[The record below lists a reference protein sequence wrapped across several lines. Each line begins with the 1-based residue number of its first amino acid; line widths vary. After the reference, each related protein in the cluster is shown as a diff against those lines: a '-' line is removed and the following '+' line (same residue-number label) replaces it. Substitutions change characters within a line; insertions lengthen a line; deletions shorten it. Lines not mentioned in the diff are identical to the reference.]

1 MHELLTNLNAKQKE
15 AVTETHRFVQ
25 VFAGA
30 GTGKTTVLTTRIAY
44 LIEEENIQP
53 ENILAITFTNKAAKE
68 MQERLMNMTH
78 IDGMWCCTIHSMC
91 VRILRKF
98 ADKINYKS
106 NFSIYGDSERDGIL
120 KRLFKA
126 YNIEEE
132 KDIQYIKTHI
142 TKAKTLGYYPDEYAM
157 ENTDLK
163 DIEKITDI
171 YTKYLQT
178 LKENNAID
186 FDGLLMES
194 LRLLKKY
201 REVVDYYTSQFKYI
215 HVDEFQDTS
224 KVQFEIILLLVGESG
239 NLFVVGDDDQ
249 CIYSWRGAQ
258 IENMV
263 EFKNCFQEPG
273 VGVKVLSHVRNY
285 RSTKHILALANAV
298 IQNNQYRYKKP
309 PLWTEAEEGE
319 HANAIAVEREQ
330 EEAFLVARQISSY
343 ITNGGAYGDIA
354 VLMRINAISRSFE
367 QEFMKYGIPFK
378 IYGGF
383 RFYERKEIKDI
394 LAYLRIINNPND
406 GEAILRIINLPKR
419 GIGLKT
425 VETLLRYARSY
436 SISLYDAILNSKN
449 AGISGATLKKL
460 EEFERL
466 LVYLI
471 ACGKKCNLVELLEQV
486 LKSTNILQLYSDK
499 KDEESVAKMANIHEF
514 INAVEEYANL
524 NAKATLADF
533 LNEVTLSSDLDEE
546 SNKNNGQTVTLAT
559 IHAVKGLEFPVVF
572 LVGMEDGILPLSR
585 AQDNVKEL
593 EEERRLLY
601 VAITRAK
608 KKIYFTRA
616 KNRFMYGMQKESISS
631 RFMKELASELDLSNF
646 LSKSVLN
653 AYYERHS
660 YDRSPSYD
668 SPKSFYRE
676 EERSIATKE
685 FAFSAAANFKRGM
698 QENTNT
704 TIGKDYGQYTV
715 GRKVLHTKFG
725 KGTIISTE
733 GSGKN
738 LIATIAF
745 EGFGMKQLSVQI
757 APLQL
762 L

>member
-1 MHELLTNLNAKQKE
+1 MHELLTNLNAEQILPVTTTE
-15 AVTETHRFVQ
+15 GAVL

-30 GTGKTTVLTTRIAY
+30 GSGKTRVLTTRITY
-44 LIEEENIQP
+44 LMQEKNILP
-53 ENILAITFTNKAAKE
+53 NHILAITFTNKAARE
-68 MQERLMNMTH
+68 MQERLQMLCN

-91 VRILRKF
+91 VRILRQF
-98 ADKINYKS
+98 GDKLGYS
-106 NFSIYGDSERDGIL
+106 SSFSIYGDAERDSIL
-120 KRLFKA
+120 KRLFKEQD
-126 YNIEEE
+126 IEEE
-132 KDIQYIKTHI
+132 KDIRHIKNNI
-142 TKAKTLGYYPDEYAM
+142 LKAKTLGLSPQQYLDA
-157 ENTDLK
+157 NST
-163 DIEKITDI
+163 IEKIDI
-171 YTKYLQT
+171 ITQIYKQYMQV
-178 LKENNAID
+178 LKDNNAID
-186 FDGLLMES
+186 FDGLLMET
-194 LRLLKKY
+194 LTLLKTNA
-201 REVVDYYTSQFKYI
+201 EVLHHYAQKFQYI
-215 HVDEFQDTS
+215 HVDEFQDTNA
-224 KVQFEIILLLVGESG
+224 VQFEIILLLASHWG
-239 NLFVVGDDDQ
+239 NVFVVGDDDQ
-249 CIYSWRGAQ
+249 SIYGWRGAQ
-258 IENMV
+258 IDNILKFDSYFPNSNR
-263 EFKNCFQEPG
+263 FKLE
-273 VGVKVLSHVRNY
+273 RNY
-285 RSTKHILALANAV
+285 RSTKHIIALANAV
-298 IQNNQYRYKKP
+298 IQNNHYRQEKA
-309 PLWTEAEEGE
+309 LWTEAEEGE

-499 KDEESVAKMANIHEF
+499 KDEESVAKMANIQEF

-585 AQDNVKEL
+585 AQDNVEEL

>member
-1 MHELLTNLNAKQKE
+1 M
-15 AVTETHRFVQ
+15 
-25 VFAGA
+25 
-30 GTGKTTVLTTRIAY
+30 
-44 LIEEENIQP
+44 
-53 ENILAITFTNKAAKE
+53 
-68 MQERLMNMTH
+68 
-78 IDGMWCCTIHSMC
+78 
-91 VRILRKF
+91 
-98 ADKINYKS
+98 
-106 NFSIYGDSERDGIL
+106 
-120 KRLFKA
+120 
-126 YNIEEE
+126 
-132 KDIQYIKTHI
+132 
-142 TKAKTLGYYPDEYAM
+142 
-157 ENTDLK
+157 
-163 DIEKITDI
+163 
-171 YTKYLQT
+171 
-178 LKENNAID
+178 
-186 FDGLLMES
+186 
-194 LRLLKKY
+194 
-201 REVVDYYTSQFKYI
+201 
-215 HVDEFQDTS
+215 
-224 KVQFEIILLLVGESG
+224 
-239 NLFVVGDDDQ
+239 
-249 CIYSWRGAQ
+249 
-258 IENMV
+258 
-263 EFKNCFQEPG
+263 
-273 VGVKVLSHVRNY
+273 
-285 RSTKHILALANAV
+285 
-298 IQNNQYRYKKP
+298 
-309 PLWTEAEEGE
+309 
-319 HANAIAVEREQ
+319 
-330 EEAFLVARQISSY
+330 
-343 ITNGGAYGDIA
+343 
-354 VLMRINAISRSFE
+354 
-367 QEFMKYGIPFK
+367 
-378 IYGGF
+378 
-383 RFYERKEIKDI
+383 
-394 LAYLRIINNPND
+394 
-406 GEAILRIINLPKR
+406 
-419 GIGLKT
+419 
-425 VETLLRYARSY
+425 
-436 SISLYDAILNSKN
+436 
-449 AGISGATLKKL
+449 
-460 EEFERL
+460 
-466 LVYLI
+466 
-471 ACGKKCNLVELLEQV
+471 
-486 LKSTNILQLYSDK
+486 LYSDK
-499 KDEESVAKMANIHEF
+499 KDEESVAKMANIQEF

>member
-1 MHELLTNLNAKQKE
+1 MHELLTNLNAEQILPVTTTE
-15 AVTETHRFVQ
+15 GAVL

-30 GTGKTTVLTTRIAY
+30 GSGKTRVLTTRITY
-44 LIEEENIQP
+44 LMQEKNILP
-53 ENILAITFTNKAAKE
+53 NHILAITFTNKAARE
-68 MQERLMNMTH
+68 MQERLQMLCN

-91 VRILRKF
+91 VRILRQF
-98 ADKINYKS
+98 GDRLGYS
-106 NFSIYGDSERDGIL
+106 SSFSIYGDAERDSIL
-120 KRLFKA
+120 KRLFKEQD
-126 YNIEEE
+126 IEEE
-132 KDIQYIKTHI
+132 KDIRHIKNNI
-142 TKAKTLGYYPDEYAM
+142 LKAKTLGLSPQQYLEA
-157 ENTDLK
+157 NST
-163 DIEKITDI
+163 IEKIDI
-171 YTKYLQT
+171 VTQIYKQYIQV
-178 LKENNAID
+178 LKDNNAID
-186 FDGLLMES
+186 FDGLLMET
-194 LRLLKKY
+194 LTLLKTNA
-201 REVVDYYTSQFKYI
+201 EVLYHYAQKFQYI
-215 HVDEFQDTS
+215 HVDEFQDTNA
-224 KVQFEIILLLVGESG
+224 VQFEIILLLASHWG
-239 NLFVVGDDDQ
+239 NVFVVGDDDQ
-249 CIYSWRGAQ
+249 SIYGWRGAQ
-258 IENMV
+258 IDNILKFDSYFPNAQR
-263 EFKNCFQEPG
+263 FKLE
-273 VGVKVLSHVRNY
+273 RNY
-285 RSTKHILALANAV
+285 RSTKHIIALANAV
-298 IQNNQYRYKKP
+298 IQNNHYRQEKA
-309 PLWTEAEEGE
+309 LWTEAEEGE

-343 ITNGGAYGDIA
+343 IANGGAYGDIA